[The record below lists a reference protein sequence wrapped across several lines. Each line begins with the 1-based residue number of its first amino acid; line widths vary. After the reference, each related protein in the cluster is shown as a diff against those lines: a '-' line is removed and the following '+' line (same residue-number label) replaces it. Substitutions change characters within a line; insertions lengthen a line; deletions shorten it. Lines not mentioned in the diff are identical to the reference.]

1 MRLWRRRAQG
11 GEQQQARHAR
21 RDAERRLRETRRQ
34 WPQVNQARDQLAAI
48 VEQALRGGRS

>member
-1 MRLWRRRAQG
+1 MRLWRQR
-11 GEQQQARHAR
+11 QAEDEEPAARAR

-48 VEQALRGGRS
+48 VEQALRGGRA